1 MSPPEEQHAHS
12 STAPAPKRFG
22 DLQVANLAQWIA
34 RLLSLM
40 ALAVSAVALTEYASG
55 VPLTATWVPGL
66 LSMSPLTALAL
77 LCLAL
82 SALAARYQTF
92 ARGCT
97 AIAGSIA
104 FTVLCSY
111 LLMGT
116 DVLSEAIASQFFP
129 NFSLPIGQTS
139 PATASCLG
147 LLSLA
152 RAAQVHG
159 YPKACD
165 LFATLTFGVA
175 GTGLLGYAYGVEDL
189 NTVLIFNTMAAHT
202 AFALLCLALSMM
214 LVQADQGWLSVVT
227 MKNRAGVLTRR
238 QLLLTAVLPIMGWLL
253 LWAIHSKALGPPA
266 ALALVVAVVFLP
278 LVILIIKDGRVTAR
292 LEGQRLEQQRLE
304 STIRRRLELEL
315 EKKRSEL
322 ERESAQRLVAEQAVS
337 RTQRLEAVGQLTG
350 GIAHDFNN
358 LLMGISGNLELLQ
371 RQVEGNPKAIGYV
384 ARASLSTEKGIR
396 LTAQLLA
403 FSRTQRLNI
412 AAVDLRDTLSAALEL
427 VGNALGPTVRIDMR
441 PPGEALLVRTDPLQL
456 EMAILNLALNARDA
470 MPDGGCFSVA
480 CSVAEPMSN
489 GQEAVSIKVSD
500 TGTGM
505 SAAVLAKACEPF
517 FTTKEPGRGTGL
529 GLAQVYGLCRQCEGD
544 LKVTSTLGEGS
555 CFELLLPRAERLQ
568 ASEPVPQVVRSAAY
582 RAVPEQPILIV
593 DDDDSVRA
601 VLVDNLKARG
611 YRVLAT
617 DRGSEALA
625 LLESAP
631 CAAAVFDFLMPEMNG
646 AELARKARAMVPD
659 LPIVFISGYSDTLA
673 LDTIDGAVVLRKPF
687 DLERLDEV
695 LKDLILLRGQS

>member
-1 MSPPEEQHAHS
+1 MYQPQEHSAHPSP
-12 STAPAPKRFG
+12 APARRRFS
-22 DLQVANLAQWIA
+22 DFEVANLTQWIA
-34 RLLSLM
+34 RLL
-40 ALAVSAVALTEYASG
+40 ALLALLIGAVTLTEYASG
-55 VPLTATWVPGL
+55 LPLAAKWVPGL
-66 LSMSPLTALAL
+66 LSMSPLTASAL

-82 SALAARYQTF
+82 STLSAHYRTF

-97 AIAGSIA
+97 AMAGSIA
-104 FTVLCSY
+104 FTILCSY
-111 LLMGT
+111 LFMGA
-116 DVLSEAIASQFFP
+116 DVLSEIIASQFFP
-129 NFSLPIGQTS
+129 NFSLPIGHAS
-139 PATASCLG
+139 AATASCLG

-152 RAAQVHG
+152 QAAQVHG
-159 YPKACD
+159 FPKACD

-175 GTGLLGYAYGVEDL
+175 GTGLLGYAYGVRDL
-189 NTVLIFNTMAAHT
+189 YTLFLFNNMAAHT
-202 AFALLCLALSMM
+202 ALALVCLSLSMM
-214 LVQADQGWLSVVT
+214 LVQADRGWLSVVT
-227 MKNRAGVLTRR
+227 LKNRAGVLTRR

-253 LWAIHSKALGPPA
+253 LWAINSKALGPPA

-292 LEGQRLEQQRLE
+292 LDGQRLEQQRLE
-304 STIRRRLELEL
+304 SSIRRRLELEL

-322 ERESAQRLVAEQAVS
+322 ERESAQRQVAEEAVS

-371 RQVEGNPKAIGYV
+371 RQLEGNPKATKYV

-412 AAVDLRDTLSAALEL
+412 AAVDLRDTLIAALEL
-427 VGNALGPTVRIDMR
+427 VGNALGPTVHIDMR
-441 PPGEALLVRTDPLQL
+441 PPQETLLVRTDPLQL

-470 MPDGGCFSVA
+470 MPAGGWFSVV
-480 CSVAEPMSN
+480 CSAAEPMGN
-489 GQEAVSIKVSD
+489 GQAAVSIKVSD
-500 TGTGM
+500 TGSGM

-555 CFELLLPRAERLQ
+555 TFELLLPRAEHLQ
-568 ASEPVPQVVRSAAY
+568 PCEPMPPIVRSAGHDGL
-582 RAVPEQPILIV
+582 PEQPILIV
-593 DDDDSVRA
+593 DDDDSVRT
-601 VLVDNLKARG
+601 VLVDNLTAKG
-611 YRVLAT
+611 YRVLES
-617 DRGSEALA
+617 DRGSKALA
-625 LLESAP
+625 LLETSP
-631 CAAAVFDFLMPEMNG
+631 CAVAVFDFLMPEMNG
-646 AELARKARAMVPD
+646 AELARKARMLVPD

-673 LDTIDGAVVLRKPF
+673 LNAIDGAVVLRKPF
-687 DLERLDEV
+687 ELERLDEV
-695 LKDLILLRGQS
+695 IKDLILLRAQP